1 MATPNKQGGWAVMF
15 IIWNCALLVAILV
28 LLFQLHLERVD
39 SGTIANACAQAAVDA
54 VKNLK

>member
-15 IIWNCALLVAILV
+15 IIWNFALLVAILV

-39 SGTIANACAQAAVDA
+39 AGTIANACAQAAVNA
-54 VKNLK
+54 VTSLK